1 VNARR
6 NAPDAAEVDAA
17 IGAAELAI
25 GVTLADRSLVRT
37 ALTHPSWAAE
47 HDSPTEYE
55 RLEFLG
61 DSVLGFLVAEH
72 LFREFP
78 DAPEGTLARLRAE
91 IVSGESLAQA
101 AEQAG
106 IGEAILLGRGAEAE
120 GGRRLA
126 SVRADVF
133 EALIG
138 AVYLDAGV
146 EAARGV
152 VTRLVIPFALP
163 RALAGATRDP
173 KGVLQE
179 HTMGTDGAL
188 PEYRVVAEDG
198 PAHDRRFTVE
208 VDVDGACVGRGVGV
222 SKKAAEKAAAAAALE
237 ALGVLP
243 GQ

>member
-1 VNARR
+1 VSARR
-6 NAPDAAEVDAA
+6 QAPDPAEIESAVRAAEQ
-17 IGAAELAI
+17 AI
-25 GVTLADRSLVRT
+25 GVTLSEPSLVRT
-37 ALTHPSWAAE
+37 ALTHPSWAVE
-47 HDSPTEYE
+47 HDSPAEYE

-61 DSVLGFLVAEH
+61 DSVLGFVVAEH

-78 DAPEGTLARLRAE
+78 EAPEGTLARLRAE

-106 IGEAILLGRGAEAE
+106 VGAAILLGRGAEAD

-126 SVRADVF
+126 SVRADVL

-138 AVYLDAGV
+138 AVYLDAGL
-146 EAARGV
+146 EQARGV
-152 VTRLVIPFALP
+152 VARLVIRFALP

-179 HTMGTDGAL
+179 HTMGAGGGL

-198 PAHDRRFTVE
+198 PPHDRRFTVE
-208 VDVDGACVGRGVGV
+208 VHVDGVVAGTGVGV
-222 SKKAAEKAAAAAALE
+222 SKKVAEKAAAAAALV
-237 ALGVLP
+237 ALGVRP
-243 GQ
+243 D